1 MQVIKKEQQT
11 LANVKNVCLFPSHT
25 PTYTPTQPP
34 TPLSLSLVEEKSVV
48 KIRSSEAAIQA

>member
-11 LANVKNVCLFPSHT
+11 LTNVKSVCQFPSHT
-25 PTYTPTQPP
+25 PTYTSTQPP